1 LAYTKDSQSFKSQQF
16 IGVRMIKRISALAFS
31 SMIVIAS
38 ANVTANS
45 FFSNLKESEV
55 QAIFDRAD
63 DSKKAVYLTNKSQRD
78 IPAVQILPKT
88 DNPKFEITAATR
100 CIKLY
105 SCNQNICLVDLNGKK
120 YATSEQVLNKF
131 TQLQANTDSC
141 LAQRPKITLATKA
154 PKPAKAVTV
163 ALFKVIKVPANDSLN
178 VRQSANYK
186 SKKVATLAFNASCIK
201 RLSCKGKWCKIEQ
214 SSMLGWVHKNY
225 LAPLNASEASQC
237 S

>member
-1 LAYTKDSQSFKSQQF
+1 LAYTKDSNSFKSQQF
-16 IGVRMIKRISALAFS
+16 IGIRMIKRISALAFS

-38 ANVTANS
+38 ANVTANT

-63 DSKKAVYLTNKSQRD
+63 NSKKAVYLTNKSQTD
-78 IPAVQILPKT
+78 IPAVQILPKS
-88 DNPKFEITAATR
+88 DNPKFEITATTS

-120 YATSEQVLNKF
+120 YATSEKVLNQF
-131 TQLQANTDSC
+131 TQLQVNTDSC
-141 LAQRPKITLATKA
+141 LTQLPKTLATKA
-154 PKPAKAVTV
+154 LKPAKAVTV

-225 LAPLNASEASQC
+225 LAPLNASEASHC
-237 S
+237 L

>member
-1 LAYTKDSQSFKSQQF
+1 
-16 IGVRMIKRISALAFS
+16 MIKRISALIFS

-63 DSKKAVYLTNKSQRD
+63 ESKKAVYLTNKSQRA

-88 DNPKFEITAATR
+88 DNPKFEITATTS

-131 TQLQANTDSC
+131 TQLQVDNGSC
-141 LAQRPKITLATKA
+141 LTQLPKTTLATKTL
-154 PKPAKAVTV
+154 KPSQAETLAF
-163 ALFKVIKVPANDSLN
+163 FKVIKVQANDSLN

-186 SKKVATLAFNASCIK
+186 SKKVATLAYNASCIK
-201 RLSCKGKWCKIEQ
+201 RISCKGKWCKIEQ
-214 SSMLGWVHKNY
+214 NTMLGWVHKNY
-225 LAPLNASEASQC
+225 LTPLSASEANNC